1 MIVFAKLVI
10 LILCAFLQFQSY
22 PLNGINIAIALIA
35 MIISC
40 IPTIIRTD
48 IWNEKGL
55 KILTAGTWLVFLIFT
70 LFVHGFRCYLP
81 LVIIDILALKLY
93 VPLIC
98 WLIALVLSMFNQDG
112 VIYLLLSILAGFLQY
127 AISKAETLA
136 DELKKLRD
144 NTKEHELLIEE
155 KNSRLI
161 EKQDAELYAATLQ
174 ERNRIA
180 REIHD
185 NVGHMLT
192 RSILQVG
199 AIKTINT
206 NEVLAE
212 PLEGLHETL
221 NTAMTNIRN
230 SVHDL
235 HDESLD
241 LKSAINEIID
251 SVDSFTVKL
260 QYDMGYDI
268 PKNIKY
274 CFISI
279 TKEAVNNAIKHSNA
293 TRIDVIIQE
302 HPAFYQLLI
311 QDNGTS
317 SKLEASEGIGLT
329 NMRDRVKNLGGNIKI
344 SSENGFKILVS
355 IIKSN
360 D

>member
-1 MIVFAKLVI
+1 MLILAKLII
-10 LILCAFLQFQSY
+10 LILCAFIQFHIY
-22 PLNGINIAIALIA
+22 PLNGHNIAIALIA

-40 IPTIIRTD
+40 IPTIIKAD
-48 IWNEKGL
+48 IFGGKGL
-55 KILTAGTWLVFLIFT
+55 RVITGGAWLIFLICSI
-70 LFVHGFRCYLP
+70 FVEEFRCFLP
-81 LVIIDILALKLY
+81 LVIIDVLAMKLFITFTCWIVALMMTFQSETSIIYILLA
-93 VPLIC
+93 
-98 WLIALVLSMFNQDG
+98 
-112 VIYLLLSILAGFLQY
+112 ILAGFIQSTILQ
-127 AISKAETLA
+127 SERLS

-144 NTKEHELLIEE
+144 NSKERELLIEE
-155 KNSRLI
+155 KNRRLI
-161 EKQDAELYAATLQ
+161 EKQDTELYAATLQ

-241 LKSAINEIID
+241 LKSAINEIIE
-251 SVDSFTVKL
+251 SVDKFNVTL
-260 QYDMGYDI
+260 QYDMGYDV
-268 PKNIKY
+268 PKSIKY

-279 TKEAVNNAIKHSNA
+279 TKEAVNNALKHSNG
-293 TRIDVIIQE
+293 TKLDIIIQE
-302 HPAFYQLLI
+302 HPAFFQLLI
-311 QDNGTS
+311 HDNGSEST
-317 SKLEASEGIGLT
+317 LGVSEGIGLT
-329 NMRDRVKNLGGNIKI
+329 NMRDRVKSLGGNIKI
-344 SSENGFKILVS
+344 SSDNGFKILVS
-355 IIKSN
+355 IIKN
-360 D
+360 